1 MWTCRGVQSPVWE
14 PTENVRRSWRYRMS
28 MKMLC
33 QLRCLRTGRGGV
45 LRTLRNLVDD
55 ASGASALEYGLV
67 VGLVALALIAGMG
80 FAGNVLSNVYTYI
93 ATTIENV
100 LTGG

>member
-1 MWTCRGVQSPVWE
+1 MPCR
-14 PTENVRRSWRYRMS
+14 VRR
-28 MKMLC
+28 
-33 QLRCLRTGRGGV
+33 LRPERGG
-45 LRTLRNLVDD
+45 LLSILRNLVAD

-93 ATTIENV
+93 AGTLENV
-100 LTGG
+100 LTGA

>member
-1 MWTCRGVQSPVWE
+1 
-14 PTENVRRSWRYRMS
+14 
-28 MKMLC
+28 
-33 QLRCLRTGRGGV
+33 V
-45 LRTLRNLVDD
+45 LSTLRNLVDD

>member
-1 MWTCRGVQSPVWE
+1 
-14 PTENVRRSWRYRMS
+14 MS
-28 MKMLC
+28 MKTLC
-33 QLRCLRTGRGGV
+33 QLRCFRTGRGGV
-45 LRTLRNLVDD
+45 LSTLRNLVDD